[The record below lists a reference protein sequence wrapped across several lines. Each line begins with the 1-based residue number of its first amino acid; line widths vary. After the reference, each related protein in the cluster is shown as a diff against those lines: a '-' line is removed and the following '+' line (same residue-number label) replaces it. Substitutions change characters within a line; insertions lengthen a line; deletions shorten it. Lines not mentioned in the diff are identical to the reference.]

1 MLPATDKTDEI
12 TELILADFFDKE
24 KKETTD
30 EQTILVTDPSK
41 CKYFQTSQLLKRLL
55 TSVLL

>member
-12 TELILADFFDKE
+12 TELILADFFYKE

-30 EQTILVTDPSK
+30 E
-41 CKYFQTSQLLKRLL
+41 
-55 TSVLL
+55 